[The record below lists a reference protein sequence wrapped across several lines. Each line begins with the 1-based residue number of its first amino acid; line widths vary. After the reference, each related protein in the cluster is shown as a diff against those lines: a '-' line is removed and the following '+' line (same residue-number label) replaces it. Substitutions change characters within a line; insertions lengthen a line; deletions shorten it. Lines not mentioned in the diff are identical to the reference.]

1 MAMRSK
7 ALVNQFVAE
16 NLRTIRIA
24 KGMKGQEVARRAG
37 LADSSYSCLEGGWY
51 KINLDNLF
59 RILLVLDTDVSKV
72 WPNGWISRLDD
83 AAIKGLLDQARAQRP
98 REISIQDVI
107 DAVSSVYEVDFET
120 LASRSR
126 KRKLAEARAVA
137 AILVKEIPQLSLTK
151 LAGRLGVHISALSHH
166 VKRMQEKETTDPA
179 LVSRIEAC
187 RKILLTEFG
196 AGES

>member
-1 MAMRSK
+1 MRSK

-24 KGMKGQEVARRAG
+24 KGMRGQDVAQRAG
-37 LADSSYSCLEGGWY
+37 LADGSYTCLEGGWY

-59 RILLVLDTDVSKV
+59 RILWVLDTDVSEV
-72 WPNGWISRLDD
+72 WPNGWISRIDD

-98 REISIQDVI
+98 PEISVQDVLN
-107 DAVSSVYEVDFET
+107 AVSSVYEIDLEILV
-120 LASRSR
+120 SRSR
-126 KRKLAEARAVA
+126 KRELSEARMVA
-137 AILVKEIPQLSLTK
+137 AILVKEIPQLSLREV
-151 LAGRLGVHISALSHH
+151 ADRLGVHTSALSHQI
-166 VKRMQEKETTDPA
+166 KRMQEKAKTDPA

-187 RKILLTEFG
+187 RRMLLTEFG

>member
-1 MAMRSK
+1 MKSK

-24 KGMKGQEVARRAG
+24 KGMRGQDVARRAG

-51 KINLDNLF
+51 RINLDNLF
-59 RILLVLDTDVSKV
+59 RILLVLDADVSEV
-72 WPNGWISRLDD
+72 WPKGLISRIDD
-83 AAIKGLLDQARAQRP
+83 AAIEGLLDQARAQRP
-98 REISIQDVI
+98 PEISVQDVLN
-107 DAVSSVYEVDFET
+107 AVSSVYEIDFET

-126 KRKLAEARAVA
+126 KRELSEARMVA

-151 LAGRLGVHISALSHH
+151 LADRLGVHLSTLSHR
-166 VKRMQEKETTDPA
+166 VKRNQVKTQTDPA

-196 AGES
+196 GDES